1 MKIWTVEKDVPCLA
15 ISNIKAQDAKF
26 TPFITTQESTFDYPL
41 WDRRQVHNRGAQYL
55 LNMAEEKGFNSA
67 AIKKV
72 AEAVERSGMIAFVKE
87 NSKGNTSLMLVAEHM
102 TECLC

>member
-1 MKIWTVEKDVPCLA
+1 
-15 ISNIKAQDAKF
+15 
-26 TPFITTQESTFDYPL
+26 
-41 WDRRQVHNRGAQYL
+41 
-55 LNMAEEKGFNSA
+55 MAEEKGFNSA

-72 AEAVERSGMIAFVKE
+72 SEAVERSGMIAFLKE